1 MPEKAFLH
9 ERRMMRTVDTEDFR
23 RALHLAKLMPLG
35 KHSEEKKQAV
45 KRWHEAVIK
54 MLANN
59 SN

>member
-1 MPEKAFLH
+1 ML
-9 ERRMMRTVDTEDFR
+9 TTDTEAFR

-35 KHSEEKKQAV
+35 KHSTEKEAAV
-45 KRWHEAVIK
+45 RRWHEAVLK